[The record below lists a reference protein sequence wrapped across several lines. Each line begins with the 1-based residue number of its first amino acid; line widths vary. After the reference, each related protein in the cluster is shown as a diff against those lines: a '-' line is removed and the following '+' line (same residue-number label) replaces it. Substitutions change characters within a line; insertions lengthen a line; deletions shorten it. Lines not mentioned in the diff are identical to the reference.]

1 METYKQMYL
10 RLFNAVTDA
19 IKLLPVDSSAAAI
32 LIKAQ
37 KDCEEMCISEGEE
50 SADCHVAS
58 RLTITNYELYR
69 KSYHSGEA

>member
-1 METYKQMYL
+1 MSMEIYKEMYL

-37 KDCEEMCISEGEE
+37 KDCEEMYISEGEE
-50 SADCHVAS
+50 SADCHSPFATS
-58 RLTITNYELYR
+58 Q
-69 KSYHSGEA
+69 

>member
-37 KDCEEMCISEGEE
+37 QDCEEMYLSEEE
-50 SADCHVAS
+50 
-58 RLTITNYELYR
+58 
-69 KSYHSGEA
+69 